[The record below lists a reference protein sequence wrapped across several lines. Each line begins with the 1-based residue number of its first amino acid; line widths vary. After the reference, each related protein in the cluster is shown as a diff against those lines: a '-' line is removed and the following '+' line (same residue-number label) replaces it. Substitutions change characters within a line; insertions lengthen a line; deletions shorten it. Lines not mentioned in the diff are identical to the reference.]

1 MLLRVAT
8 VSLVLLAACAQ
19 GQGGGGGDDVDAR
32 VTDAKVDLV
41 DAPGADAPPGTVDA
55 AIDAPPGAVDAGID
69 APPGAAPDTCAQA
82 QDVTAGAMMA
92 GGTTVTGNTT
102 GYADDVNL
110 PNTCTIYS
118 TDGPDAIYAVTV
130 NAGAVITATVTPTA
144 WDVSLE
150 LIKPC
155 ALTGPCLVGR
165 DDGFGGGAE
174 TITYTATQQGT
185 YYVVVDGFNPGIAGP
200 FSLNVRVQ

>member
-1 MLLRVAT
+1 MLLRVTA
-8 VSLVLLAACAQ
+8 VSLVMLAACAQ
-19 GQGGGGGDDVDAR
+19 GQAGGGDDDDVDASR
-32 VTDAKVDLV
+32 TDAKQDLV
-41 DAPGADAPPGTVDA
+41 DAPIGSVDA
-55 AIDAPPGAVDAGID
+55 RIDAPSGAVDGGID
-69 APPGAAPDTCAQA
+69 APPGAAPDTCGQA
-82 QDVTAGAMMA
+82 QDITAGAMMA
-92 GGTTVTGNTT
+92 NGITVTGNTT

-130 NAGAVITATVTPTA
+130 NAGAVITAVATPTA

-150 LIKPC
+150 LIQPC

-165 DDGFGGGAE
+165 DDGFGGDPE

-185 YYVVVDGFNPGIAGP
+185 YFVVVDGYNPGVAGP
-200 FSLNVRVQ
+200 YSLNVRVQ